1 MVLRSLGVGQAT
13 GWTGR
18 PGGPPEVRRQRAI
31 RGARHGQTQK
41 VQRRVESWRENGES
55 AEAAETLRSIL
66 IYFSLL
72 DLGKMELGVD

>member
-1 MVLRSLGVGQAT
+1 M
-13 GWTGR
+13 
-18 PGGPPEVRRQRAI
+18 
-31 RGARHGQTQK
+31 QK
-41 VQRRVESWRENGES
+41 VQRRVESWSENGES